1 MSPSFLKYHLC
12 PDGVKVGD
20 VLLAGKDAPITAGSV
35 MKLKD
40 IPLGVHIHNIELV
53 CVCVCVRARA
63 RSEPI

>member
-1 MSPSFLKYHLC
+1 VSPSFLKYHLC

-63 RSEPI
+63 RSVPI

>member
-63 RSEPI
+63 RSVPI